1 MNWLLITLVL
11 VIFYMY
17 FNKYFEGYDSVKDST
32 LANDI
37 LKFIKPDT
45 SFTDYLDLINKP
57 EYNNK
62 YKALTEFETF
72 KFLKNKRKSI
82 ELTLDDITKYM

>member
-1 MNWLLITLVL
+1 
-11 VIFYMY
+11 MY

-57 EYNNK
+57 VYNNT
-62 YKALTEFETF
+62 YKTLTEFDTF
-72 KFLKNKRKSI
+72 KFLKNKRKSAD
-82 ELTLDDITKYM
+82 LTLDDITKYM